1 MSKSI
6 VNAILIGLIAA
17 GSGTASIVASAAE
30 KAHKEDGHKHDDKA
44 HKGHHGG
51 VVSQV
56 GHQEYELVAKPD
68 VLTLYISSDEKPVP
82 TKGGTASMTL
92 LAGADKA
99 TVKLEPAGDNRFEAK
114 GAFKVS
120 AGTKVLAA
128 VNLPGKKAEQVRFTL
143 K

>member
-1 MSKSI
+1 MKSI
-6 VNAILIGLIAA
+6 ANAVGAGLIVTGLAA
-17 GSGTASIVASAAE
+17 APIVAGAAE
-30 KAHKEDGHKHDDKA
+30 KGHKEDGHKHEAQA

-56 GHQEYELVAKPD
+56 GHQEFELLAKPGA
-68 VLTLYISSDEKPVP
+68 LTLYVSTDEKPVS
-82 TKGGTASMTL
+82 TKGGSASLTL
-92 LAGADKA
+92 LSGTDKA

-114 GAFKVS
+114 GNFKVS

-128 VNLPGKKAEQVRFTL
+128 VNLPGKKAQQVRFTV

>member
-6 VNAILIGLIAA
+6 VNAMMVGLIAA
-17 GSGTASIVASAAE
+17 GLSTATLAASAAE
-30 KAHKEDGHKHDDKA
+30 KGHKEDAHKHDDKQ
-44 HKGHHGG
+44 HKPHHGG

-68 VLTLYISSDEKPVP
+68 VLMIYVSSDEKPVA
-82 TKGGTASMTL
+82 TKGGTASVTL
-92 LAGADKA
+92 LTGTDKA
-99 TVKLEPAGDNRFEAK
+99 MVKLEPAGDNRFEAK